1 MTDTLPAP
9 ATATAAPH
17 PRLSL
22 NQATIK
28 YADLATA
35 LAVTADAGVQSIGLW
50 REPVAEVGLDTAV
63 RLVADSG
70 LRVSS
75 LCRGGF
81 FTGTRPER
89 EATEDNRRAVDE
101 AATLGSPILV
111 LVCGPAIAGD
121 IATAEADIRRG
132 IERLLPAAHDAGVTC
147 AIEPFH
153 PMFLAE
159 RSAIVTLEQANRI
172 LDEFADPALAI
183 ALDTYHVWWDPALPA
198 GLQRATGRIA
208 AVHIADWL
216 VPTPSLLTGRGL
228 PGDGVIPLAKMLT
241 DITATGFTGPMEV
254 EVLNPQVWQRP
265 IAEVAHEVR
274 TRMAHLA

>member
-1 MTDTLPAP
+1 MRPDQ
-9 ATATAAPH
+9 
-17 PRLSL
+17 LSL
-22 NQATIK
+22 NQAT
-28 YADLATA
+28 AETSS
-35 LAVTADAGVQSIGLW
+35 TADFLSACRGAGIGQVSLW
-50 REPVAEVGLDTAV
+50 RHKYLDQDPIKTAARV
-63 RLVADSG
+63 REEG